1 MHPDAPAGP
10 DENLRVRRIYEE
22 AWPDD
27 GARVLVDR
35 LWPRGVSKDRAGLEE
50 WCKEIAPSTELRTW
64 YDHVPE
70 RFDEFARRYRS
81 ELEEP
86 EPAVLLDHLRDLARE
101 QTVTLLTATKQ
112 VGMSA
117 AAVLADVIRGVA

>member
-1 MHPDAPAGP
+1 VTDSDRP
-10 DENLRVRRIYEE
+10 EVRVRRIYEN
-22 AWPDD
+22 ARPDD

-50 WCKEIAPSTELRTW
+50 WCQEIAPSTGLRTW

-70 RFDEFARRYRS
+70 RFEEFARRYRS

-86 EPAVLLDHLRDLARE
+86 ERATLLDRLSKLARH
-101 QTVTLLTATKQ
+101 QTVTLLTATKEADI
-112 VGMSA
+112 SA

>member
-1 MHPDAPAGP
+1 VTGSKRPDV
-10 DENLRVRRIYEE
+10 RVRRIYED
-22 AWPDD
+22 AGTAD
-27 GARVLVDR
+27 GVRVLIDR

-50 WCKEIAPSTELRTW
+50 WCKEIAPSTGLRTW

-86 EPAVLLDHLRDLARE
+86 ERAALLDHLRTLARH

-112 VGMSA
+112 VGISG
-117 AAVLADVIRGVA
+117 AAVLADVIRGVT